1 MFGHMNLTPRIRS
14 LDDKLQGWVIA
25 GMRFIVGLLW
35 LANLEWKRPGD
46 FGLVDKNGLY
56 KYIDSAVR
64 LPVFKPYSWF
74 VENVVL
80 KQYRAFGWMTLI
92 MEMLLAALL
101 IVGFK
106 TRWIALVGAGLSIS
120 IALSV
125 LNYDKAYEW
134 PWSYYLMF
142 AIHMLLWAVAAGKHV
157 GIDGAR
163 TRGRAGA
170 TQAWYG
176 LGTLAVVSGLLGVW
190 FARDTD
196 FFAEQG
202 AKVGWK
208 YETNFL
214 WFNMFSAVA
223 TVVLGLLL
231 IIGARTKIKALV
243 LLPGVAFAALVV
255 QVLVQWR
262 YIPSAVRGDRPQWVA
277 GFTGATGAT
286 AALWLALG
294 IGVFATFRTAD
305 KSLS

>member
-1 MFGHMNLTPRIRS
+1 MNLVTRIQS
-14 LDDKLQGWVIA
+14 LDQKLQGWAVGI
-25 GMRFIVGLLW
+25 MRFIVGLLW

-46 FGLVDKNGLY
+46 FGLTDKNGLY

-80 KQYRAFGWMTLI
+80 KQYKAFGWMTLI

-101 IVGFK
+101 IIGFK
-106 TRWIALVGAGLSIS
+106 TRWIALVGAGLSVS

-142 AIHMLLWAVAAGKHV
+142 AIHMLLWAVSAGQHL
-157 GIDGAR
+157 GIDGAVK
-163 TRGRAGA
+163 RGRVGA

-176 LGTLAVVSGLLGVW
+176 LGALAMFGGLLGVW
-190 FARDTD
+190 FARDAD
-196 FFAEQG
+196 FFAKQG
-202 AKVGWK
+202 ARVGWK

-214 WFNMFSAVA
+214 WFNLFSALL

-231 IIGARTKIKALV
+231 IVGARTKIKALV
-243 LLPGVAFAALVV
+243 LLPGIVFALLVV
-255 QVLVQWR
+255 QVLAQWR
-262 YIPSAVRGDRPQWVA
+262 YIPAKLREAGEGNWV
-277 GFTGATGAT
+277 GGLTGATGAT
-286 AALWLALG
+286 AAFWLALAL
-294 IGVFATFRTAD
+294 GVFATFRTAD
-305 KSLS
+305 KSLG